1 MNKIELE
8 KEIVRLQTLYYNG
21 TPEITDEEF
30 EILWDTLANNYP
42 DSYLLEQVGKD
53 DLDVDKFPHEIS
65 MGSQSKIRTREEL
78 LDWIRL
84 KNITGD
90 ILIQAKLDG
99 ISVELIYENGK
110 LVKALSRGDGKIGS
124 DLTKN
129 IINVPEVSE
138 KRRFSVRGEVVLFG
152 SKFKEMNMPEGVYN
166 LRNMASGIA
175 YQRNTV
181 DNIDKINVLCYDI
194 NLPELKTEEQKMNT
208 LIEFGFDTPPYNL
221 VPSGRIE
228 EIMSRINWWEAIRKT
243 LPYEIDGVVLKQNI
257 IPEVI
262 EDRARPNHQRAF
274 KWQAE
279 QVITTIIGVDWSRN
293 GNNYTPVAM
302 LKPVEVSG
310 TMVSRA
316 SLANLGEIKRLDL
329 KIPSEVVI
337 EKRGE
342 IIPKIME
349 VFNEGDNAK
358 EIEPPEVCAFC
369 GEELV
374 VSDTRIYCA
383 NKECPTILE
392 HRLSKWLEMTG
403 AMGFG
408 PAVTDYLYYTVGINH
423 IHELYCEDKF
433 KLAVSATNK
442 KKAIQKAFA
451 ELWARNK
458 IKLEDFVSGFDIPT
472 IGSKVVKLMVDA
484 GFDTIEKLRKVN
496 YNSLIEIDGIG
507 PERARIFTE
516 SMVEL
521 GDAMDAVLNTNRI
534 VLLDGSKKT
543 VEKNNSL
550 SGKTFCITGKL
561 SVSRQEAEQAVV
573 DAGGKVSSSVT
584 SKVNYLVTND
594 TASGSSKNAKA
605 KELNI
610 PVIDEEEFWK
620 LISK

>member
-1 MNKIELE
+1 MTKIELE
-8 KEIVRLQTLYYNG
+8 KEIVRLQKSYYNG
-21 TPEITDEEF
+21 TPEVSDEEF
-30 EILWDTLANNYP
+30 DILWDTLKSNYP
-42 DSYLLEQVGKD
+42 DSFLLEQVGKD
-53 DLDVDKFPHEIS
+53 EIDADKYPHEIS
-65 MGSQSKIRTREEL
+65 MGSQSKIRTRKEL
-78 LDWIRL
+78 EDWIRL
-84 KNITGD
+84 KNIHGD

-110 LVKALSRGDGKIGS
+110 MIKALSRGDGKIGS

-138 KRRFSVRGEVVLFG
+138 KRRFSARGEIVLFE

-175 YQRNTV
+175 YQRNTT

-194 NLPELKTEEQKMNT
+194 NLPELKTEEQKINA

-221 VPSGRIE
+221 VNSSKIE
-228 EIMSRINWWEAIRKT
+228 EIMGLIDWWEKAKEN

-257 IPEVI
+257 IPDVI

-274 KWQAE
+274 KWQSE

-293 GNNYTPVAM
+293 GNNYTPVAI

-316 SLANLGEIKRLDL
+316 SLANMGEIKRLDL

-369 GEELV
+369 GEGLV
-374 VSDTRIYCA
+374 ATDSRIYCA

-408 PAVTDYLYYTVGINH
+408 PAIIDYLYYTVGINH
-423 IHELYCEDKF
+423 IHQLYCENEL
-433 KLAVSATNK
+433 KLALSATNK
-442 KKAIQKAFA
+442 KKVIQKAFA

-484 GFDTIEKLRKVN
+484 GYDTLEKLRKVN

-507 PERARIFTE
+507 PERAKIFIE
-516 SMVEL
+516 YMVEL
-521 GDAMDAVLNTNRI
+521 QDTMDAVLNTNRI
-534 VLLDGSKKT
+534 VLLEGSKK
-543 VEKNNSL
+543 VSEENSSL

-561 SVSRQEAEQAVV
+561 SIPRQEIERIVI
-573 DAGGKVSSSVT
+573 DAGGKVASSIT
-584 SKVNYLVTND
+584 SNVNYLLTND
-594 TASGSSKNAKA
+594 TTSGSSKNIKA

-610 PVIDEEEFWK
+610 PIISEEEFWK
-620 LISK
+620 LIK